1 MCLMVFNWQPHAPV
15 RLIIASNRDEYYARP
30 TQALGRWPDQP
41 IIAGRDLQAGGTWL
55 GMSLNGRVAVL
66 TNYREPTQPRLDS
79 PSRGQIASAFLASHA
94 RAQHFLE
101 DLLSTSQ
108 DYNPFNLL
116 LFDGTEL
123 VGFESRHRHIF
134 LLPKGV
140 SAVSNGDFNDSWPKL
155 NRLRCGFSQALS
167 QHDVA
172 DASAGEWSGTSWL
185 EQAAFTLLSERRTAA
200 PADLPQTGIPFERE
214 LSLSAE
220 FVHSADYGTRASTVV
235 CVGGKSA
242 RITERSFNAE
252 GFCGEV
258 SMQVDWNTFS

>member
-30 TQALGRWPDQP
+30 TQALGLWPDQP
-41 IIAGRDLQAGGTWL
+41 IVAGRDLQAGGTWL

-94 RAQHFLE
+94 SAQHFLE

-108 DYNPFNLL
+108 NYNPFNLL

-123 VGFESRHRHIF
+123 VGFESRHRRIF
-134 LLPKGV
+134 SLPEGV
-140 SAVSNGDFNDSWPKL
+140 SAVSNADFNQPWPKL
-155 NRLRCGFSQALS
+155 SRLRTGFVQALS
-167 QHDVA
+167 QHGVA
-172 DASAGEWSGTSWL
+172 AASAEKFLKGSALDEDL
-185 EQAAFTLLSERRTAA
+185 FALLLERRTAV
-200 PADLPQTGIPFERE
+200 PADLPQTGISFERE
-214 LSLSAE
+214 LALSAE

-235 CVGGKSA
+235 CVSGKST
-242 RITERSFNAE
+242 RMTERSFNAE
-252 GFCGEV
+252 GFAGEV

>member
-30 TQALGRWPDQP
+30 TQALGLWPDQP
-41 IIAGRDLQAGGTWL
+41 IVAGRDLQAGGTWL

-94 RAQHFLE
+94 SAQHFLE

-116 LFDGTEL
+116 LFDGAEL
-123 VGFESRHRHIF
+123 VGFESPHRRIF
-134 LLPKGV
+134 LLPPGV
-140 SAVSNGDFNDSWPKL
+140 SAVSNGDFNESWPKL
-155 NRLRCGFSQALS
+155 NRLHHGFAQALA

-172 DASAGEWSGTSWL
+172 EASAVEWSGTSSF
-185 EQAAFTLLSERRTAA
+185 EQAAFALLSERRTAA
-200 PADLPQTGIPFERE
+200 PTDLPQTGISFERE
-214 LSLSAE
+214 LALSAE

-235 CVGGKSA
+235 CVSGKST
-242 RITERSFNAE
+242 RMTERSFNAE
-252 GFCGEV
+252 GFAGEV